1 MHHFTLRVYYEDT
14 DVGGVVYHANYLKFI
29 ERARSE
35 WVRACGI
42 DQKRLLAEQGLGFV
56 VRAISA
62 EFVAPARYDDELRV
76 ETVQTGIMGV
86 RIELRQRVL
95 CGDRLLFTADVTLA
109 AISREGRPLRLS
121 PEIRDLL
128 AGPAA

>member
-62 EFVAPARYDDELRV
+62 EFLAPARYDDELRV
-76 ETVQTGIMGV
+76 ETVPTGMSGV

-121 PEIRDLL
+121 PEIRAML
-128 AGPAA
+128 A